1 MLIVAL
7 APVCT
12 LAASEALCHLGP
24 RDAAFNATATS
35 RPPGAWACHGLAW
48 LGGGASTCLVEPEAE
63 AEDSHDAR
71 IGLSRLKAALASE
84 TDGKH
89 GKAFWCLGKDA
100 ELGVGKPGA
109 ELEEEDGQSNGMPW
123 PCSSCGR
130 RRRRRVMGRRG
141 GRAPAGCGRLLT
153 FRGGTGAF

>member
-1 MLIVAL
+1 MLIVAM

-24 RDAAFNATATS
+24 RDAAFNGTATATS

-48 LGGGASTCLVEPEAE
+48 LGVGASTSLVEAEAE

-89 GKAFWCLGKDA
+89 GKQGL
-100 ELGVGKPGA
+100 VVPG
-109 ELEEEDGQSNGMPW
+109 QR
-123 PCSSCGR
+123 CR
-130 RRRRRVMGRRG
+130 
-141 GRAPAGCGRLLT
+141 AGCGQAWCRA
-153 FRGGTGAF
+153 GGGGWAE

>member
-1 MLIVAL
+1 MHAL
-7 APVCT
+7 HAM
-12 LAASEALCHLGP
+12 ALPQPLLGLLV
-24 RDAAFNATATS
+24 
-35 RPPGAWACHGLAW
+35 PGHVMAWLAW
-48 LGGGASTCLVEPEAE
+48 GSASTCLVEPEAE

-89 GKAFWCLGKDA
+89 GKAFWCLGNDA

-109 ELEEEDGQSNGMPW
+109 ELEEEDGQSNGMPR
-123 PCSSCGR
+123 PCSSWRR

>member
-1 MLIVAL
+1 MHAL
-7 APVCT
+7 HAM
-12 LAASEALCHLGP
+12 ALPQPLLGLLV
-24 RDAAFNATATS
+24 
-35 RPPGAWACHGLAW
+35 PGHVMAW
-48 LGGGASTCLVEPEAE
+48 LGWGSASTCLVEPEAE

-84 TDGKH
+84 TDGKD
-89 GKAFWCLGKDA
+89 GKAFWCLGNDA

-123 PCSSCGR
+123 PCSSWA
-130 RRRRRVMGRRG
+130 RRRRRVMGGRG
-141 GRAPAGCGRLLT
+141 GRASPAPAGCGRLLT

>member
-1 MLIVAL
+1 MSWL
-7 APVCT
+7 
-12 LAASEALCHLGP
+12 
-24 RDAAFNATATS
+24 
-35 RPPGAWACHGLAW
+35 GLAC
-48 LGGGASTCLVEPEAE
+48 LGVGASTCLVKAEAA

-89 GKAFWCLGKDA
+89 GKAFWCLGNDA

-123 PCSSCGR
+123 PCSSWARR